1 MFWEGLKMILE
12 DVQGY
17 LRKIFKK
24 GVNYDELALSITSLI
39 EKNFGKKV
47 LNVYRDTQDSLVLDM
62 GDEVVKITA
71 LQKKDNFSFYEYFKN
86 SSFILKPNFE
96 TVYYTGIKN
105 LFNKEILITVLGQKK
120 LDVKGVSYKDLA
132 RVYCNLRDEGYVWND
147 VKIQNIGKDGN
158 NVFLFDYGD
167 VFNKKYEPNYL
178 EKLNF
183 NASVYPVY
191 NEIYDNVLAIRSKVT
206 DPMKREKVI
215 DRYLEKEGR
224 KLEGY
229 YKKLDRKR
237 SRGMF

>member
-1 MFWEGLKMILE
+1 MILE

-167 VFNKKYEPNYL
+167 VFNKNYEPNYL

-215 DRYLEKEGR
+215 DSYLEKEGR

-237 SRGMF
+237 SRRMF

>member
-1 MFWEGLKMILE
+1 MILE

-71 LQKKDNFSFYEYFKN
+71 LHKKDNFSFYEYFKN

-167 VFNKKYEPNYL
+167 VFNKNYEPNYL

>member
-1 MFWEGLKMILE
+1 
-12 DVQGY
+12 
-17 LRKIFKK
+17 
-24 GVNYDELALSITSLI
+24 
-39 EKNFGKKV
+39 
-47 LNVYRDTQDSLVLDM
+47 M

-167 VFNKKYEPNYL
+167 VFNKNYEPNYL

-183 NASVYPVY
+183 NANVYPVY

-206 DPMKREKVI
+206 DSMKR
-215 DRYLEKEGR
+215 RR
-224 KLEGY
+224 
-229 YKKLDRKR
+229 
-237 SRGMF
+237 